1 MLAPPTLL
9 DDQRFLRFE
18 AVTFGSQPA
27 TYKRTPGTTIRDGAG
42 PCLGACATPDGGEN
56 ESTMTTAFA
65 PAATTRETLSVDF
78 RAMGTEWHVE
88 AAGVSETQLAQVS
101 ILAEREEQ
109 RCSRFRADSTVSLL
123 NRNRSVTD
131 GRLALLAS
139 NALAMR
145 EATLGAFDP
154 AVGDAV
160 LAAAATCEPDGL
172 TALPANAIEH
182 PCAQELRL
190 TVVGQQVRLEGAGQ
204 IDLDGIAKGWT
215 ADLLTRYL
223 RGIGASR
230 WLVDV
235 GDDIITGGDDHE
247 ERLIGVEATELTIGV
262 GSGAVATS
270 AIGRGHPIIDP
281 RRGEPA
287 EHEYVQATVL
297 ASSAAT
303 ADALATAMLVDPERA
318 DGALAGHGAKAIL
331 IRRGGD
337 AFMSPGTDEYLR

>member
-1 MLAPPTLL
+1 
-9 DDQRFLRFE
+9 
-18 AVTFGSQPA
+18 
-27 TYKRTPGTTIRDGAG
+27 
-42 PCLGACATPDGGEN
+42 
-56 ESTMTTAFA
+56 MTTAFA
-65 PAATTRETLSVDF
+65 STETSHETLSVDF
-78 RAMGTEWHVE
+78 FAMGSTWHVE
-88 AAGVSETQLAQVS
+88 ARGVSDEALARVS
-101 ILAEREEQ
+101 ILVEREEQ
-109 RCSRFRADSTVSLL
+109 RCSRFREDSTLSLL
-123 NRNRSVTD
+123 NRQRSVTD

-139 NALAMR
+139 NALAIR
-145 EATLGAFDP
+145 EATAGAFDP

-160 LAAAATCEPDGL
+160 RAAAATCEPDGL

-190 TVVGQQVRLEGAGQ
+190 TVAGQQVHLEGAGQ
-204 IDLDGIAKGWT
+204 LDLGGIDKGWT
-215 ADLLTRYL
+215 ADLVVRYL
-223 RGIGASR
+223 RGTGASR
-230 WLVDV
+230 WLVEV
-235 GDDIITGGDDHE
+235 GGDIAIGGEDAE
-247 ERLIGVEATELTIGV
+247 ERLIGVESTELTIGL

-331 IRRGGD
+331 VTRSGD
-337 AFMSPGTDEYLR
+337 AFMSPGIDTSWGWIRSCCRRFAIRNPGWRRRGRWCGGASWRRRRMMRLGLGGW